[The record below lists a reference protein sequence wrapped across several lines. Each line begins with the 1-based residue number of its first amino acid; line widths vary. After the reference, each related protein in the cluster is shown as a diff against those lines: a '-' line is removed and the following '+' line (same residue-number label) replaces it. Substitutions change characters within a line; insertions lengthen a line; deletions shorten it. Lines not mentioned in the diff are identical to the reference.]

1 MKSVGGTFVAKPQY
15 EAQWSQKIEGTPR
28 EIHVNPIPSHPP
40 MSENTHH
47 VFRTKDWWIFVSGV
61 PEARRLLGLG
71 LNFSTTCRNIL

>member
-40 MSENTHH
+40 M
-47 VFRTKDWWIFVSGV
+47 
-61 PEARRLLGLG
+61 
-71 LNFSTTCRNIL
+71 